1 MDTESSEDFVSL
13 LQTTQ
18 FAIGQEDD
26 FQVNTEKIDL
36 GWRQQP
42 SWYHIQVRDCLHGV
56 GVSTEAE
63 KCLHIDFYFVNG
75 FYFKSYF
82 ILLLLF
88 Y

>member
-36 GWRQQP
+36 G
-42 SWYHIQVRDCLHGV
+42 
-56 GVSTEAE
+56 
-63 KCLHIDFYFVNG
+63 
-75 FYFKSYF
+75 
-82 ILLLLF
+82 
-88 Y
+88 